1 MQNTTI
7 KGFLYAALSS
17 STFGLAPFFSISLL
31 VAGFSSFE
39 VLTYRWGIASLI
51 LAIAGIILGERFRI
65 TGKDW
70 QTVFILSLFRA
81 TTSFS
86 LVIAYQNIA
95 SGVASTIHFMYP
107 LAVALTMMLFFKEK
121 KSFSIL
127 FAVFISLIGAALLS
141 SGEIDFK
148 GGDTATGLI
157 AAAISIFSYGGYI
170 IGVKPRCQHPVY
182 GTDLLCHGIRNPI
195 LYYRRLSDRRHPTGN
210 RRPCMAEHPRTGN
223 TGNGRFQYQSG
234 KGNQTC
240 RPHAY
245 IHLRSIGTSDRH
257 NHRMLR
263 IQRKLHM
270 EQRYRNR
277 PDCDGSD
284 SSHPA
289 RKRHGQSAQVILL
302 RPLIIRDKS
311 FHHPLCQSLAVGAD
325 NETTLVERI
334 LDIAQ
339 FHKNGSRR
347 GFQQYIK
354 VA

>member
-121 KSFSIL
+121 KAEFNL
-127 FAVFISLIGAALLS
+127 
-141 SGEIDFK
+141 
-148 GGDTATGLI
+148 
-157 AAAISIFSYGGYI
+157 
-170 IGVKPRCQHPVY
+170 QMQQ
-182 GTDLLCHGIRNPI
+182 N
-195 LYYRRLSDRRHPTGN
+195 SD
-210 RRPCMAEHPRTGN
+210 
-223 TGNGRFQYQSG
+223 
-234 KGNQTC
+234 
-240 RPHAY
+240 
-245 IHLRSIGTSDRH
+245 
-257 NHRMLR
+257 
-263 IQRKLHM
+263 
-270 EQRYRNR
+270 
-277 PDCDGSD
+277 
-284 SSHPA
+284 
-289 RKRHGQSAQVILL
+289 
-302 RPLIIRDKS
+302 
-311 FHHPLCQSLAVGAD
+311 
-325 NETTLVERI
+325 
-334 LDIAQ
+334 
-339 FHKNGSRR
+339 
-347 GFQQYIK
+347 
-354 VA
+354 